1 MPSPEG
7 LFGVDGD
14 AVLVQRVLAGEEAA
28 YGVLMGRYRDRFGRY
43 ATHFLGDQ
51 HEAEDALQEAFVR
64 GYRFLHQCE
73 APERVGAWLF
83 RILVNRCRT
92 SRVQNRRRSQE
103 VPVETAAENDG
114 AVTQLPVDTGWRDEI
129 DRALA
134 RLPQDLREAFL
145 LKHVEDLSYEEMEQ
159 LTGAGTSALK
169 MRVKRACDKLRDLLQ
184 ETHDFQR

>member
-1 MPSPEG
+1 MTSPKG
-7 LFGVDGD
+7 PLDVDGD

-28 YGVLMGRYRDRFGRY
+28 YGALMARYQDRFGRY
-43 ATHFLGDQ
+43 ATHLLGDQ
-51 HEAEDALQEAFVR
+51 YEAEDALQEAFVR

-92 SRVQNRRRSQE
+92 ARVRIRRRSQE
-103 VPVETAAENDG
+103 IPVDTAPENDG
-114 AVTQLPVDTGWRDEI
+114 AVARLPADPGWRDEI

-145 LKHVEDLSYEEMEQ
+145 LKHVEELSYEEMEQ
-159 LTGAGTSALK
+159 LTGAGISALK
-169 MRVKRACDKLRDLLQ
+169 MRVKRACDRLRDLLQ
-184 ETHDFQR
+184 ETHDAQR